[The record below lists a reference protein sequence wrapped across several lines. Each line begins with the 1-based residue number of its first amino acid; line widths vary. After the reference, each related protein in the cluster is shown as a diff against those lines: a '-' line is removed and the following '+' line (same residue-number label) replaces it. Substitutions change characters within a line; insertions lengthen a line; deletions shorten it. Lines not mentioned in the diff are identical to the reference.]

1 MKKYVL
7 FDFAD
12 TIAELV
18 PSREK
23 IINDFIFSNSRIKI
37 DEELIS
43 KAYLQV
49 STSMPYSSVITRTN
63 EQRLAYYEEFNRAMF
78 INLGIL
84 HKVDPK
90 DLINNFKKTKA
101 HWILKEGVTDLF
113 LKLKNLEYKIGILSN
128 FDTRLSEIIK
138 NNLRINNYIDFMH
151 ISQSEYLEKPNI
163 LFYESFFSKNAI
175 KIEESIY
182 IGDSYFLDY
191 LPANK
196 LNLTCFLL
204 DEKNNYPFVNNRI
217 QSLDEIM
224 IHL

>member
-90 DLINNFKKTKA
+90 DLINNFQKTKA
-101 HWILKEGVTDLF
+101 HWILKVGVTDLF

-128 FDTRLSEIIK
+128 FDTRLSEIIN